1 MSKKIMRAL
10 AVLIFVIP
18 IIYMIMW
25 AFIERWS
32 FEQVL
37 PEIYTTRAWKNI
49 FTNKHILQTILKSIT
64 MSMGVA
70 FISVAFTYTA
80 AKAIALYDFKYKN
93 VFRLI
98 LFIPLLIPV
107 MSLSIGLHLNFLR
120 LGLAN
125 TYFGVMLVH
134 VFLSI
139 PYCFIIME
147 PVIRSV
153 GINYENQARLLGANS
168 FQTHIYINLFLH
180 GPAILTAFFM
190 SFIVSFSQYIVN
202 FLIGGGLVN
211 TFSNII
217 FPILSEKDRHVSS
230 VYSIVFLAISLI
242 VYFLSL
248 YFSKRISRINE

>member
-10 AVLIFVIP
+10 AVLIFVVP
-18 IIYMIMW
+18 TIYMIMW

-32 FEQVL
+32 FDQVL
-37 PEIYTTRAWKNI
+37 PAIYTVRAWKNI
-49 FTNKHILQTILKSIT
+49 FTNKQILQTILKSIT

-70 FISVAFTYTA
+70 FISVAFIYGA

-93 VFRLI
+93 LFRLI

-107 MSLSIGLHLNFLR
+107 MSLSIGLNLNFLR
-120 LGLAN
+120 LGFAN

-134 VFLSI
+134 VFFSI

-153 GINYENQARLLGANS
+153 GINYENQAKLLGANS
-168 FQTHIYINLFLH
+168 FQTLIYINLFLH

-230 VYSIVFLAISLI
+230 VYSIVFLAICLI